1 MNVVSFE
8 VQCVVR
14 HSAEKHQAEY
24 QLAAETVLESTY
36 MDDTMDSTETKDNT
50 MYLFE
55 ELKELWKL
63 CGIKP
68 H

>member
-1 MNVVSFE
+1 M
-8 VQCVVR
+8 VR

-24 QLAAETVLESTY
+24 QLTAEIVLESTY
-36 MDDTMDSTETKDNT
+36 MDDTLDFIETEDNT